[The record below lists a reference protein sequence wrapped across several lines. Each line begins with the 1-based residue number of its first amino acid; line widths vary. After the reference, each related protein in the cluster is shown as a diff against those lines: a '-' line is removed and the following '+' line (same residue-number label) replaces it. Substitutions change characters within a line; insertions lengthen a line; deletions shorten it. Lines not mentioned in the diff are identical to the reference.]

1 MEGLDCLG
9 LFCVRDVSVND
20 IITFDHSSEIEVAL
34 SKEIRFVLINKCFQ
48 YLGTSKRC
56 SCGAANC
63 KKVLGRQAHT
73 RGPAKCGACA
83 AKVVEQ
89 GAVGVVT
96 LHPELATPLCRGCH
110 DNYCR

>member
-34 SKEIRFVLINKCFQ
+34 STEIRFVLINKCFQ

-96 LHPELATPLCRGCH
+96 LHPELATPLCRSCH